1 MILFYGL
8 FGVFAD
14 IALIFNL
21 CLMLGSLSLLG
32 ATLTLPGIAGIALTM
47 GMAVDA
53 NVLIYER
60 IREEV
65 RAGRTMLSALD
76 AGFKRAFGTI
86 LDSHVTT
93 LVAGF
98 LMFWLGSGPG
108 QGFAVTAQHRGLD
121 LALLGNPGDPAADR
135 HLAAPMATQRRSRF
149 DTPPSCDIRTEMR
162 PLIVIRRTP
171 KIDFMAWHKIGF
183 ALSLLLTLSSIVLF
197 LTVGLNYGIDFVGG
211 TLIEVRSTTGPADLA
226 EMRQK
231 LDALHIGDASLQG
244 FGPPTDVLIRLPRQ
258 PGGDAAQEKV
268 VQLARQA
275 LGTGVEYRRVE
286 VVGPSVGSELI
297 RAGVIATIL
306 ALFAIAA
313 YIWFRFEWPFGVG
326 GMISTLHDVVTTVGL
341 FALFQ
346 LEFNLTTLA
355 AILTVAGYSVNDT
368 VVIYD
373 RVRESMR
380 KYRTMPF
387 RDLIN
392 LALNETLSRTILTV
406 STVALAVLSLLF
418 LGGEVL
424 RGFSIAML
432 WGVVIG
438 TYSSLFIAAPILYY
452 VQPNRAAI
460 ARSAEGA
467 KAGAPGTS

>member
-1 MILFYGL
+1 
-8 FGVFAD
+8 
-14 IALIFNL
+14 
-21 CLMLGSLSLLG
+21 
-32 ATLTLPGIAGIALTM
+32 
-47 GMAVDA
+47 
-53 NVLIYER
+53 
-60 IREEV
+60 
-65 RAGRTMLSALD
+65 
-76 AGFKRAFGTI
+76 
-86 LDSHVTT
+86 
-93 LVAGF
+93 
-98 LMFWLGSGPG
+98 
-108 QGFAVTAQHRGLD
+108 
-121 LALLGNPGDPAADR
+121 
-135 HLAAPMATQRRSRF
+135 
-149 DTPPSCDIRTEMR
+149 MR

-183 ALSLLLTLSSIVLF
+183 AFSLLLTLSSIALF

-211 TLIEVRSTTGPADLA
+211 TLIEVRSTTGPANLA

-231 LDALHIGDASLQG
+231 LDALHVGEAALQG

-258 PGGDAAQEKV
+258 PGGDAAQEQA

-275 LGTGVEYRRVE
+275 LGAGVDYRRVE

-313 YIWFRFEWPFGVG
+313 YIWFRFEWQFGIG

-341 FALFQ
+341 FALLQ

-373 RVRESMR
+373 RIRESMR
-380 KYRTMPF
+380 RYRTMPF

-438 TYSSLFIAAPILYY
+438 TYSSLFIAAPVLYY
-452 VQPNRAAI
+452 VQPNRAAVG
-460 ARSAEGA
+460 RSGEAA